1 MSIVVIATTPGM
13 TAELYDQSQE
23 RMSLVGTLPPGCTA
37 HLAGPGPNG
46 WQVVAVWESTE
57 ALQRFATE
65 KLQPTLAELG
75 VTPPPAPPVIY
86 PLHAQVG

>member
-13 TAELYDQSQE
+13 TAELYDRSQE
-23 RMSLVGTLPPGCTA
+23 KMNLVGTLPTGCTA
-37 HLAGPGPNG
+37 HVAGPGPNG
-46 WQVVAVWESTE
+46 WQVVAVWDSAD
-57 ALQRFATE
+57 ALQRFATD

-75 VTPPPAPPVIY
+75 VAPPTPPVIY